1 MKFFKDFVAKEI
13 FLIIFLILAAILLM
27 FSNQSIKDLPSL
39 VDWETI
45 AVLTGLL
52 LITKGVEE
60 SGYLEKIV
68 LFFSKKAK
76 TEKTVAL
83 LFVLLTAFLSMFL
96 TNDIALFIIIPFTII
111 FFKTVENDL
120 TRLIVLEALA
130 ANAGSALTPIGN
142 PQNIFLWNK
151 WEISF
156 FQFVF
161 NLFPLFLILIS
172 VLILFTISM
181 FPQKPIVQ
189 NKNDIKKQKKPALFK
204 WSLIL
209 LPLFIIAIETDNTH
223 IALPLIVVFYL
234 IFFHQIIKKVDYLF
248 IALFIVVFIDMHLIA
263 QLGIVKVLLSHFDF
277 TKGSHTYFFSAFL
290 SQFISN
296 VPATVLISKFSTN
309 YKAIAYGVNTGGSGL
324 FIASFA
330 NIIALRL
337 YKKKGLFKE
346 FHKISIPYFIITLL
360 IASFLLF

>member
-1 MKFFKDFVAKEI
+1 MKVFKDFVAKEI
-13 FLIIFLILAAILLM
+13 ILIIFLILAVILLILTKEPPE
-27 FSNQSIKDLPSL
+27 NLPQF

-52 LITKGVEE
+52 LITKGIEE

-68 LFFSKKAK
+68 LFFSKKVK

-96 TNDIALFIIIPFTII
+96 TNDIALFIIIPFTMI

-120 TRLIVLEALA
+120 TKVIILEALA
-130 ANAGSALTPIGN
+130 ANSGSALTPIGN
-142 PQNIFLWNK
+142 PQNIFLWNR
-151 WEISF
+151 WGISF

-172 VLILFTISM
+172 VLIIFTLIM
-181 FPQKPIVQ
+181 FPNKSITQ
-189 NKNDIKKQKKPALFK
+189 NKTETNKHVNSALFK

-209 LPLFIIAIETDNTH
+209 LPLFIIAIETDKTH

-234 IFFHQIIKKVDYLF
+234 LFFHQIIKKADYLF
-248 IALFIVVFIDMHLIA
+248 IVLFIVVFIDMHLLA
-263 QLGIVKVLLSHFDF
+263 RLSIVKAFLSHFDF
-277 TKGSHTYFFSAFL
+277 TKGLHSYFFSAFL

-309 YKAIAYGVNTGGSGL
+309 YKAIAYGVNAGGSGL

-337 YKKKGLFKE
+337 HKKKGLFME

-360 IASFLLF
+360 IAGFLLF